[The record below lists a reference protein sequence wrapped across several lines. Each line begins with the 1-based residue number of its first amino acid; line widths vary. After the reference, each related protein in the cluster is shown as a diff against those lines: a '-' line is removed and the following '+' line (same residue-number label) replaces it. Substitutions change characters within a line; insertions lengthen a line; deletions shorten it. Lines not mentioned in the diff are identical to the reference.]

1 MYRIV
6 TLLCLMVMGCG
17 AASFA
22 AEEAMSLAP
31 LKEWVG
37 VFSFESKDGKSFW
50 TAPLL
55 QKEAHK
61 ALDQAH
67 FDGLFNGYAKQIT
80 TPLEQKG
87 DILFAFACKEHAC
100 SSDNARLYIN
110 LKKNTI
116 SACWH
121 GEKLPSDLWFSFD
134 KKPEEIG
141 KDGCLKASDFDLYG
155 LYEKE

>member
-1 MYRIV
+1 MCRIV
-6 TLLCLMVMGCG
+6 MLLGLMVMGCG
-17 AASFA
+17 VSSFA
-22 AEEAMSLAP
+22 AEAPVSLAP
-31 LKEWVG
+31 LKVWVG
-37 VFSFESKDGKSFW
+37 VFAFEIKDGKSFW
-50 TAPLL
+50 TDPLL

-61 ALDQAH
+61 TLDKEH

-121 GEKLPSDLWFSFD
+121 GEKLPSDLWFTSG

-141 KDGCLKASDFDLYG
+141 QNGCVKASDFDLYG

>member
-1 MYRIV
+1 MNRSV
-6 TLLCLMVMGCG
+6 TLLCLMIMGC
-17 AASFA
+17 AVPSFA
-22 AEEAMSLAP
+22 AEEAVSLDP

-37 VFSFESKDGKSFW
+37 VFSFESKAGKSFW
-50 TAPLL
+50 TDPLL

-67 FDGLFNGYAKQIT
+67 FDGLFSGYAKQIT
-80 TPLEQKG
+80 TPVEQKG
-87 DILFAFACKEHAC
+87 DILFVFACKEHAC

-116 SACWH
+116 SVCWH
-121 GEKLPSDLWFSFD
+121 GEKLPSDLWFASG

-141 KDGCLKASDFDLYG
+141 QNGCVKASDFDLYE